1 MVSQIVR
8 TPAVISAKLYAVSVG
23 NSCYILVGNQ
33 QVVRLTV
40 PMQFST
46 LSYLQTQEKEFS
58 SEVSLVQHRQQFNY
72 VISSMH
78 PLISI
83 TAANSQI
90 LYITN

>member
-23 NSCYILVGNQ
+23 NSCYILAGNQ
-33 QVVRLTV
+33 QVVPLTV

-58 SEVSLVQHRQQFNY
+58 SEVSLVQHSQQFNY